1 MKSKITHFGAIGFAL
16 ASFTFWVFADVAVKL
31 AGESA
36 LPSYEILGFLGLFIV
51 VFMLAYGVWRGE
63 VKALWPVSPQRQFF
77 RACLDLGNYL
87 LIVIALRHVP
97 LTLFY
102 ILVFTAPM
110 AIALLAA
117 LFLREHLEWRK
128 ATAIFMGFIGVV
140 IAVDPFGTD
149 KQGDW
154 IGYGACFLGVACFAV
169 NMVWSRTM
177 TQTERSDSLT
187 FFSGLVS
194 AVGGFGMMLWHAE
207 PVSFSLLVL
216 LGAMG
221 LFSTLGN
228 VCSFIA
234 LKHTTAANVSQY
246 HYTQLITGAGIGYL
260 VWHEQPNLAMLIGSV
275 FIIGSGLYIAAR
287 SR

>member
-1 MKSKITHFGAIGFAL
+1 LEAIGFAV
-16 ASFTFWVFADVAVKL
+16 ASFTFWVFADVMVKL

-36 LPSYEILGFLGLFIV
+36 LPTYEIFGFLGLFIV
-51 VFMLAYGVWRGE
+51 LFMVVYGLWRKE
-63 VKALWPVSPQRQFF
+63 VKALWPIHPQRQFL
-77 RACLDLGNYL
+77 RACLDLTNYL
-87 LIVIALRHVP
+87 LIIVALRHVP

-110 AIALLAA
+110 LIALLAA
-117 LFLREHLEWRK
+117 IFLREHLEWRK
-128 ATAIFMGFIGVV
+128 ATAIVTGFLGVV
-140 IAVDPFGTD
+140 IAVDPFGTE

-154 IGYGACFLGVACFAV
+154 IGYGACLLGVACFAV

-177 TQTERSDSLT
+177 TQSERSDSMT
-187 FFSGLVS
+187 FFSGLVM
-194 AVGGFGMMLWHAE
+194 AVIGLGLMLWHAE
-207 PVSFSLLVL
+207 PLGRDTLAM

-234 LKHTTAANVSQY
+234 IKHTTAANVCQY
-246 HYTQLITGAGIGYL
+246 HYTQLISGAGIGYL
-260 VWHEQPNLAMLIGSV
+260 VWHEQPTLAMLSGSV
-275 FIIGSGLYIAAR
+275 LIIASGLYIAAR